1 MLRIALALC
10 LLASPA
16 AAATAPP
23 PAPTAADR
31 AAAVDLLKRLVA
43 IPTAKGRG
51 RVPELVDL
59 IAARLT
65 EAGFTA
71 DDIVRRPVTIDG
83 EQTMGLIVRYA
94 GRDASLQPVALLAH
108 MDVVDAVAANW
119 ATDPYRPVEKDG
131 YLYGRG
137 TQDNKFG
144 VAVLVETFARLR
156 RAGWRP
162 RRDLL
167 LAFSGDEETGM
178 RSTRAVIAHPWVAR
192 AAYALNADAGGGSV
206 TADGRPIAFGMQ
218 SAEKTNATFAVTV
231 KNRGGHSSVPRADN
245 AIYELA
251 RAVTRIE
258 AMRFPV
264 ALNSVTRGMVA
275 RTAAE
280 RGGALGAAL
289 TKLTTVPDDAAA
301 FAVIRRH
308 PDVSTMLWS
317 TCVATMLS
325 AGNAPNALA
334 QDATATVNCRILP
347 GVAVESV
354 RRQIADAAGAG
365 AAVTLVGEAVES
377 PVSEPRAEVTALLQ
391 AGLSATYPGAILQPV
406 MSSGGTEGREYR
418 RAGIPTWGAGSL
430 GLVLPEDNR
439 AHGTDERVPLRAFG
453 KELDYWYE
461 VLRRLG

>member
-1 MLRIALALC
+1 MLRIALTLC

-16 AAATAPP
+16 AAATVPP
-23 PAPTAADR
+23 PAPTEADR
-31 AAAVDLLKRLVA
+31 TAAVDLLKRLVA

-59 IAARLT
+59 IATRLT
-65 EAGFTA
+65 EAGFMA
-71 DDIVRRPVTIDG
+71 DEIVRRPVTIDG

-162 RRDLL
+162 HRDLL

-178 RSTRAVIAHPWVAR
+178 LSTRAVIAHPWVAR
-192 AAYALNADAGGGSV
+192 AAYALNSDAGGGSV

-218 SAEKTNATFAVTV
+218 SAEKTNATFNLSV
-231 KNRGGHSSVPRADN
+231 KNRGGHSSVPRDDN
-245 AIYELA
+245 AIYQLA
-251 RAVTRIE
+251 RALTRVE
-258 AMRFPV
+258 ALRFPV
-264 ALNSVTRGMVA
+264 QLNSVTFGMVT
-275 RTAAE
+275 RLAAE
-280 RGGALGAAL
+280 RGGALGEAL
-289 TKLTTVPDDAAA
+289 TRLTTSPDDPKSLAI
-301 FAVIRRH
+301 VRRY
-308 PDVSTMLWS
+308 PDISNILWT
-317 TCVATMLS
+317 TCVATMLD

-334 QDATATVNCRILP
+334 QNASATVNCRILP
-347 GVAVESV
+347 GIGVERV
-354 RRQIADAAGAG
+354 RGELAAAAGPETN
-365 AAVTLVGEAVES
+365 VTLVGEAVES
-377 PVSEPRAEVTALLQ
+377 PVSEPQADVTALLQ
-391 AGLSATYPGAILQPV
+391 AGLSATYPGATLNPM

-430 GLVLPEDNR
+430 GLVLPEDSR
-439 AHGTDERVPLRAFG
+439 AHGTDERIPLRAFG
-453 KELDYWYE
+453 RELVYWQS
-461 VLRRLG
+461 VLTSIK

>member
-1 MLRIALALC
+1 
-10 LLASPA
+10 
-16 AAATAPP
+16 
-23 PAPTAADR
+23 
-31 AAAVDLLKRLVA
+31 
-43 IPTAKGRG
+43 
-51 RVPELVDL
+51 
-59 IAARLT
+59 
-65 EAGFTA
+65 
-71 DDIVRRPVTIDG
+71 
-83 EQTMGLIVRYA
+83 
-94 GRDASLQPVALLAH
+94 
-108 MDVVDAVAANW
+108 
-119 ATDPYRPVEKDG
+119 
-131 YLYGRG
+131 
-137 TQDNKFG
+137 
-144 VAVLVETFARLR
+144 
-156 RAGWRP
+156 
-162 RRDLL
+162 
-167 LAFSGDEETGM
+167 
-178 RSTRAVIAHPWVAR
+178 
-192 AAYALNADAGGGSV
+192 V
-206 TADGRPIAFGMQ
+206 TADGRPLAFGMQ
-218 SAEKTNATFAVTV
+218 SAEKTNATFAVTI

-301 FAVIRRH
+301 LAVVRRH

-430 GLVLPEDNR
+430 GLVLPEDSR
-439 AHGTDERVPLRAFG
+439 AHGTDERIPLRAFG